1 MEETI
6 RKADVLIEALPYI
19 RRFQGT
25 WTVIK
30 YGGKM
35 MQSENLTKSLLQN
48 VIFLQAVGIKSV
60 IVHGGGPFINGALD
74 KKKLSP
80 RFVEGL
86 RVTDGE
92 TLKIVIETLEKI
104 SQSLSSTLKE
114 MGGKPKKFIPSRNIT
129 GQVPLNSIFSGK
141 KCEEKDLGFVGEI
154 EKVEITLLKESA
166 REGFIPIISP
176 LLKDEQGNI
185 YNVNADSAAS
195 EVASS
200 LKAEKLVFITDKP
213 GIMRQID
220 EPETL
225 ISILT
230 SKQAE
235 DLISEGIISGGM
247 IPKVKAGIKS
257 IQKGVKKVHLIDGH
271 ITHALLLEIFT
282 DEGIG
287 TEIIKNGCS

>member
-80 RFVEGL
+80 QFVEGL

-92 TLKIVIETLEKI
+92 TLKIVIETLEKV

-114 MGGKPKKFIPSRNIT
+114 LGGKPKKFVS
-129 GQVPLNSIFSGK
+129 LNSIFSGK

-154 EKVEITLLKESA
+154 EKVEITLLEESA

-235 DLISEGIISGGM
+235 DLIAEGIISGGM

-257 IQKGVKKVHLIDGH
+257 IQKGVKRVHLIDGH
-271 ITHALLLEIFT
+271 ITHALLLKIFT

-287 TEIIKNGCS
+287 TEIIKNGCD